1 MPIIIIDNF
10 QVDISNPIDNRFVVG
25 SQSIPSGPNP
35 VYPTP
40 FYAYK
45 QDIVYKYPG
54 LRIWDFND
62 NVPYVWDGTQ
72 WINENTTGALVQ
84 NAATGN
90 TGFENFVTKF
100 ANNTTLLTKS
110 LLFDNTT
117 HVGLGLTTPTPNNYS
132 PSPISSSAPINGL
145 HVSGNIKTNNY
156 FIGNG
161 QFINDIHAPNI
172 TTGYLS
178 LARIFPPNPITPGLT
193 YLLKNISGNTSWDLL
208 TTIMPFTSAANSTL
222 SPSLTNIYGNGG
234 TVYQGISVDPL
245 TGAGTLLF
253 KPLVSTGLQITD
265 NSDHIRIESKAGID
279 LGSTDGIKLYD
290 GLDSSNIHKFRR
302 IKSNSLKVSIDTN
315 DNLSIESPDSGS
327 SRALYVNMTYIPTFD
342 DWKRAYDTNRL
353 TTSSYIYG
361 AGYYRGDGTQAR
373 PFTDSIK
380 YDINGSFIESK
391 SNTAIQNGLDF
402 YIDEFG
408 TVTTN
413 PNNGAPTS
421 RSNPSRG
428 NELLTIQGSST
439 SYFFPGDFN
448 IIYLKLSIQAANVIS
463 TTTGFLI
470 DLDDTSIFPQSSAAW
485 INITIEKD
493 CLLEIRGNLVPDN
506 DYLGG
511 AGVIFP
517 TVGGIQRNGGKGFRN
532 SGSDLSTTNYSNNL
546 HQIVFRGEGQILS
559 LYRPN
564 VGSSGAYGPSRQQND
579 NLFLFNLDENNN
591 KSSTKPE
598 YSGGPTPVIGYNNDG
613 HICIQVDCSVYTRYQ
628 GIYMIGGKSK
638 IEFTRS
644 LGTGLLTDNYY
655 GSTGNPPTPVGYL
668 YDNDCYYAKG
678 GLIRFF
684 DAKISVGSGARKSYF
699 IVEPELAKQAWSP
712 KDNLGNNTGG
722 DWHNGSIYTTPNVP
736 GSTFYAYG
744 TIGGAIP
751 NLIFRNCRLGGPSI
765 NLFDKRTS
773 GVATVDMLNCTSL
786 YFSATNLVA
795 TTTTGTLSGGGNG
808 GENWSGTVDQRWGC
822 QWNPSQGWDLSK
834 PVLIRDARKF
844 NGNFTFKNNIL
855 EYSRININRVDLTNA
870 NGQSS
875 MNTLGSQVVNTLQVF
890 DSVSSAVST
899 NSQLQRGA
907 QFLNYSTP
915 PAGLVVGKS
924 YFITNPGSTNNFS
937 TNWYTKG
944 YILSDLGTP
953 AVGKMFNCTT
963 ASSFVGTA
971 SAREIK
977 IDFVP

>member
-100 ANNTTLLTKS
+100 VNNQTLLTKS

-132 PSPISSSAPINGL
+132 PSAISSPIPINGL

-161 QFINDIHAPNI
+161 QFINDIHASNI

-178 LARIFPPNPITPGLT
+178 LARIFPPNPITLGPT
-193 YLLKNISGNTSWDLL
+193 YILKNISGNTSWDLL
-208 TTIMPFTSAANSTL
+208 TMIMSFTSAANLTLNPTTAGITNLSTG
-222 SPSLTNIYGNGG
+222 S
-234 TVYQGISVDPL
+234 VYQGITTNPD
-245 TGAGTLLF
+245 TGEGTIQF
-253 KPLVSTGLQITD
+253 KKLISTGLQITD
-265 NSDHIRIESKAGID
+265 NSDNIRIESKAGID

-290 GLDSSNIHKFRR
+290 GLNPSNIHKFRR

-327 SRALYVNMTYIPTFD
+327 LRALYVNMTYVPTFD

-353 TTSSYIYG
+353 TTSSYIHG
-361 AGYYRGDGTQAR
+361 TGYYRGDGTQAR

-380 YDINGSFIESK
+380 YDLNTGNLIESK
-391 SNTAIQNGLDF
+391 SDTAIQNGLDF

-408 TVTTN
+408 TVMTN
-413 PNNGAPTS
+413 PGNGQPTS

-428 NELLTIQGSST
+428 NELLTIQGSSI

-448 IIYLKLSIQAANVIS
+448 INFLRLSIQAANVIS

-470 DLDDTSIFPQSSAAW
+470 DLDDTSIFLLNQTNITAT

-493 CLLEIRGNLVPDN
+493 CILEIRGNLVPDN

-511 AGVIFP
+511 VGVIFP
-517 TVGGIQRNGGKGFRN
+517 TIGGIQRNGGRGFRC
-532 SGSDLSTTNYSNNL
+532 SGSDLSTTNYSSNL
-546 HQIVFRGEGQILS
+546 HQIVFRGEGQIYS

-564 VGSSGAYGPSRQQND
+564 VGSSGPYGPSRQQND

-591 KSSTKPE
+591 KLSTKPE
-598 YSGGPTPVIGYNNDG
+598 YTGGTTPVIGYNNDG
-613 HICIQVDCSVYTRYQ
+613 HICIQIDCNVYTRYQ
-628 GIYMIGGKSK
+628 GIYMIGGRSK
-638 IEFTRS
+638 IEFTKS
-644 LGTGLLTDNYY
+644 VGTGLLTDNYY
-655 GSTGNPPTPVGYL
+655 GSTGFPPTPVGYL

-684 DAKISVGSGARKSYF
+684 DAKISVSSGARKSYF
-699 IVEPELAKQAWSP
+699 IVEPELAKQFWDP
-712 KDNLGNNTGG
+712 NGRDGN
-722 DWHNGSIYTTPNVP
+722 I
-736 GSTFYAYG
+736 
-744 TIGGAIP
+744 IGGGYGRINGALP
-751 NLIFRNCRLGGPSI
+751 NFVLRNCRLSGPSV

-773 GVATVDMLNCTSL
+773 GVAHVDMLNCTSL
-786 YFSATNLVA
+786 YFSSYNLVS
-795 TTTTGTLSGGGNG
+795 TSTTGAPTILGGNG

-822 QWNPSQGWDLSK
+822 QWNSAVGWNL
-834 PVLIRDARKF
+834 PTNIVNGGKF
-844 NGNFTFKNNIL
+844 NGVFTFKNNVL
-855 EYSRININRVDLTNA
+855 ENIRYNPYLVDLTNA
-870 NGQSS
+870 NGVSTI
-875 MNTLGSQVVNTLQVF
+875 NTIGSQLVNTLQVF
-890 DSVSSAVST
+890 DSVSTAVSP
-899 NSQLQRGA
+899 SFQLQRGA

-924 YFITNPGSTNNFS
+924 YIISNPGSTNNFS

-944 YILSDLGTP
+944 YILSDLGVP
-953 AVGKMFNCTT
+953 ATGKMFNCTT
-963 ASSFVGTA
+963 ASTFIGTA

>member
-208 TTIMPFTSAANSTL
+208 TTIMPFTSAANLPLNSTIANL
-222 SPSLTNIYGNGG
+222 SSGS
-234 TVYQGISVDPL
+234 VYQGITTNPT
-245 TGAGTLLF
+245 TGEGTIQF
-253 KPLVSTGLQITD
+253 KQLISTGLQITD
-265 NSDHIRIESKAGID
+265 NNVDSIRIESKAGID

-353 TTSSYIYG
+353 TTSSYIHG

-413 PNNGAPTS
+413 PGNGAPTS

-428 NELLTIQGSST
+428 YELLTIQGSST

-448 IIYLKLSIQAANVIS
+448 INYLRLSIQAANVIS

-470 DLDDTSIFPQSSAAW
+470 DLDDTSIFPLSTTAT

-493 CLLEIRGNLVPDN
+493 CILEIRGNLVPDN

-517 TVGGIQRNGGKGFRN
+517 TVGGIQRNGGRGFRN
-532 SGSDLSTTNYSNNL
+532 SGSDLSTTYYSNNL
-546 HQIVFRGEGQILS
+546 HQIVFRGEGQIYS
-559 LYRPN
+559 LYKPN

-591 KSSTKPE
+591 KLSTKPE

-613 HICIQVDCSVYTRYQ
+613 HICIQVECNIYTRYQ
-628 GIYMIGGKSK
+628 GIYIIGGKSK

-644 LGTGLLTDNYY
+644 VGTGLLTDSFYS
-655 GSTGNPPTPVGYL
+655 STNVVAPFL
-668 YDNDCYYAKG
+668 HDNDCYYAKG

-684 DAKISVGSGARKSYF
+684 DAKISVSSGARKSYF
-699 IVEPELAKQAWSP
+699 IVEPELAKQVWDP
-712 KDNLGNNTGG
+712 KGQDG
-722 DWHNGSIYTTPNVP
+722 I
-736 GSTFYAYG
+736 
-744 TIGGAIP
+744 TIGGGYGRISGAIP
-751 NLIFRNCRLGGPSI
+751 NFVLRNCRLGGPSV

-786 YFSATNLVA
+786 YFSATNLVS
-795 TTTTGTLSGGGNG
+795 TSTTGAPTIFGGNG

-822 QWNPSQGWDLSK
+822 QWNPAVGWNIPS
-834 PVLIRDARKF
+834 
-844 NGNFTFKNNIL
+844 NGTNGGKYNGVFTFKNNVL
-855 EYSRININRVDLTNA
+855 EYIRYNPYVVDLTNA
-870 NGQSS
+870 NGVSTI
-875 MNTLGSQVVNTLQVF
+875 NTIGSQLVNTLQRF
-890 DSVSSAVST
+890 NSVATAVSQDF
-899 NSQLQRGA
+899 QLQRGS
-907 QFLNYSTP
+907 QFISWGTALPTTS
-915 PAGLVVGKS
+915 LISGKS
-924 YFITNPGSTNNFS
+924 YMIASAGSPGSSNTTWT
-937 TNWYTKG
+937 TNWYNRGFDQTK
-944 YILSDLGTP
+944 LGIP
-953 AVGKMFNCTT
+953 APGKMFSST
-963 ASSFVGTA
+963 ATATLSGTA
-971 SAREIK
+971 SVYPII
-977 IDFVP
+977 IDFIP